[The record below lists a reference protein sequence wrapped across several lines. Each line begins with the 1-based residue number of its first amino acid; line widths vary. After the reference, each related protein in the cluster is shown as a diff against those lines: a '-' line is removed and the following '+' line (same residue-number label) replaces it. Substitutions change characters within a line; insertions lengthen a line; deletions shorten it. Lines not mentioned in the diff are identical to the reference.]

1 MNSDHVN
8 KQNTPT
14 WVKMNEDAQSHL
26 WRKRFC
32 EMHGGRFVNTD
43 NIWNWNQEPE
53 EKKKQEKYTYIFSDP
68 KGTLVEVDNMMRFCR
83 EKSLNKSAI
92 YEVISGKR
100 NHHKNFRFV
109 EKKITI

>member
-1 MNSDHVN
+1 
-8 KQNTPT
+8 
-14 WVKMNEDAQSHL
+14 
-26 WRKRFC
+26 
-32 EMHGGRFVNTD
+32 
-43 NIWNWNQEPE
+43 
-53 EKKKQEKYTYIFSDP
+53 
-68 KGTLVEVDNMMRFCR
+68 LVEVDNMMRFCR

>member
-1 MNSDHVN
+1 MNVDHVN

-14 WVKMNEDAQSHL
+14 WVKMNEDAQSSM

-32 EMHGGRFVNTD
+32 NLHNGEFKKINE
-43 NIWNWNQEPE
+43 IWVWNKETE
-53 EKKKQEKYTYIFSDP
+53 TKKQEKYTYIFTDP
-68 KGTLVEVDNMMRFCR
+68 DGVLVEVNNMMRFCR